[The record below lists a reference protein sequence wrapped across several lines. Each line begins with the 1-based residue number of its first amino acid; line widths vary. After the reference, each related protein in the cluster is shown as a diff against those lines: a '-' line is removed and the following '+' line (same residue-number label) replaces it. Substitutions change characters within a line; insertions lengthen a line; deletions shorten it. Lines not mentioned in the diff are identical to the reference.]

1 MRAVV
6 AEKAGAPVVV
16 RNVDAPPIRPNQVLV
31 RVRAAG
37 VNPFD
42 WKVRDNMF
50 GDTSFPVILGQD
62 FAGVVER
69 AGESATLF
77 APGDRIFGSAAKG
90 SYAEYVAV
98 AVTRPVAKTPSA
110 LDDVHAAALPGA
122 GITGLACVEATGV
135 GGGDTLLIVG
145 ATGGVGGFATQI
157 ARARGVRVIAAALSH
172 SADTARAF
180 GATDVIAVDRSD
192 LVTTVKASHP
202 QGVDGVID
210 LVSDSAAL
218 QRIASLLRP
227 GGRAVSTIGS
237 ADEAWFERHNLEATN
252 IDASKSSVWST
263 AGLQQLLRL
272 VESGD
277 LTIRVGTRAPL
288 ADAERVLRDS
298 KAGLIQGKAVL
309 VV

>member
-1 MRAVV
+1 
-6 AEKAGAPVVV
+6 
-16 RNVDAPPIRPNQVLV
+16 V

-37 VNPFD
+37 VNPYD
-42 WKVRDNMF
+42 WKVRDNLF
-50 GDTSFPVILGQD
+50 GDTSFPAILGQD

-69 AGESATLF
+69 VGESATLF
-77 APGDRIFGSAAKG
+77 GPGDRIFGSAAKG
-90 SYAEYVAV
+90 TYAEYVAV
-98 AVTRPVAKTPSA
+98 TVTRPVAKTPST
-110 LDDVHAAALPGA
+110 LDDIHAAALPGA
-122 GITGLACVEATGV
+122 GLTGLACVEAAEV
-135 GGGDTLLIVG
+135 GGGETLLIVG

-157 ARARGVRVIAAALSH
+157 AHARGVRVIAAALAH

-210 LVSDSAAL
+210 LVSDAAAL

-227 GGRAVSTIGS
+227 AGRAVSTIGS
-237 ADEAWFERHNLEATN
+237 ADEAWFEGHNLQATN
-252 IDASKSSVWST
+252 LDASKASVWSP

-277 LTIRVGTRAPL
+277 LTIRIGTQAPL